1 MFTDLTT
8 LTLESERLRLLP
20 ISEAYT
26 DLIFR
31 EFTPAVATY
40 MHPRPAT
47 ERSETEA
54 FVEAA
59 KACNWEGSSL
69 NMVITDRQTGDF
81 LGCVGLHK
89 LADKRP
95 EFGIW
100 VKQSA
105 HMHGYGREA
114 IHTLKRWADDHNPYE
129 YLIYPVDSR
138 NMASR
143 KIPESLGAA
152 IISQY
157 DDTGGMGQDL
167 TLIKYRIDRGTP
179 NL

>member
-1 MFTDLTT
+1 MLPDLTT
-8 LTLESERLRLLP
+8 LILDSERLRLLP
-20 ISEAYT
+20 VTDAYT
-26 DLIFR
+26 DLIFC
-31 EFTPAVATY
+31 EFTSAVATY
-40 MHPRPAT
+40 MYPRPAKERT
-47 ERSETEA
+47 ETVA

-59 KACNWEGSSL
+59 KAANREGSSL
-69 NMVITDRQTGDF
+69 NMVMTSRETGDF

-105 HMHGYGREA
+105 QMHGYGREA
-114 IHTLKRWADDHNPYE
+114 IHRLKRWADDHIPYE

-157 DDTGGMGQDL
+157 DDRGGMGQDL
-167 TLIKYRIDRGTP
+167 TLIKYRIER
-179 NL
+179 